1 MNSTLIKF
9 GSPESTIKSYDHW
22 SVLLRPQQTTLGSLI
37 LACHSEA
44 LAFAQIP
51 PDAMA
56 ELSIII
62 KDIESTLA
70 HCFQYDKIN
79 YLMLM
84 MVDPHVH
91 FHVIPRYGNSRKHQ
105 SIIATDTGWPGLPNL
120 GQEITI
126 SPQQKGELL
135 NLIKNQWILN

>member
-1 MNSTLIKF
+1 MNSTLINF
-9 GSPESTIKSYDHW
+9 GFPESIVKSYDHW
-22 SVLLRPQQTTLGSLI
+22 SVLLRPQQTTLGSLV

-44 LAFAQIP
+44 QAFAQIP
-51 PDAMA
+51 PEAMT
-56 ELSIII
+56 ELSSII

-91 FHVIPRYGNSRKHQ
+91 FHVIPRYSNSRKHQ
-105 SIIATDTGWPGLPNL
+105 SIIATDANWPGPPNL
-120 GQEITI
+120 GEEITI
-126 SPQQKGELL
+126 SPNQKDELL
-135 NLIKNQWILN
+135 KFIKNQWILN